1 MDRALVKE
9 VVHKWFQYMK
19 EKSAIDAIFAKFDTN
34 ASGVLERDQLIALL
48 KCYCPHPEPNEA
60 DVDFVLEKADVSGTG
75 TMRPEE
81 VLPAI
86 AAWKELAEKKRRGEL
101 GETRLRGSFV
111 TTKSH
116 RDPIPGARQG
126 APVFNAQI
134 GSAGIEKSVG
144 VATLS
149 PARRA
154 SQISTQL
161 RDSNS

>member
-86 AAWKELAEKKRRGEL
+86 AVWKELAEKKE
-101 GETRLRGSFV
+101 S
-111 TTKSH
+111 
-116 RDPIPGARQG
+116 
-126 APVFNAQI
+126 
-134 GSAGIEKSVG
+134 SVC
-144 VATLS
+144 VIA
-149 PARRA
+149 
-154 SQISTQL
+154 
-161 RDSNS
+161 